1 MDPAS
6 AVIGIVSFG
15 ITVIGKVNEVRKVIQ
30 GAPKKLE
37 ALRESCTIIELL
49 LTRLQATM
57 QRTRLQAEA
66 EGEHLARVC
75 DQARHC
81 LEEVDRI
88 IDIVTVYTTSN
99 GNSGVAGTRKVR
111 ISKWVARKGDLED
124 FSNKLRELQGIL
136 SSLVGLVQL

>member
-37 ALRESCTIIELL
+37 ALRESCAIIRILL
-49 LTRLQATM
+49 ARLQDTM
-57 QRTRLQAEA
+57 QLPRLQAEA
-66 EGEHLARVC
+66 EGEHLARIC
-75 DQARHC
+75 DQAQHC

-88 IDIVTVYTTSN
+88 IDTVTVHTTSN
-99 GNSGVAGTRKVR
+99 GNSRVAGTRKVR
-111 ISKWVARKGDLED
+111 ISKWVARKGDLEE
-124 FSNKLRELQGIL
+124 FSSKLRELQGIL